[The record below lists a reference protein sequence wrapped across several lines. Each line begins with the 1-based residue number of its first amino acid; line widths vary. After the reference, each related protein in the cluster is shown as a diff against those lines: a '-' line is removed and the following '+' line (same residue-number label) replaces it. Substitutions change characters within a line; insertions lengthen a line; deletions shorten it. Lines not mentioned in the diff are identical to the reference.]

1 MCGTRARDALG
12 MVLLAE
18 GNTEAARKQLD
29 DAYQAESVALGEQ
42 HPETTATKAV
52 LATIPP

>member
-1 MCGTRARDALG
+1 